1 MGTAGAGMMGR
12 GMGAM
17 GSMASGRGF
26 VGQMASA
33 TPWIGQALGGAVG
46 GIGSMYGQYA
56 QQAGAIA
63 GQYGRTG
70 VAGAGNMG
78 MGMKY
83 GLGPGQMAGQMAN
96 YGAQTGLK
104 GSALKGLSPDLL
116 EMEKVRGFGSAG
128 AVIGGAGAA
137 GGRTGNAKKLLEDSI
152 ATGFQVGI
160 RESRMDQ
167 FFMQMG
173 GWVESMRNQGI
184 NLSTESANAL
194 VTVMGNMGLK
204 GMAGVKAAQST
215 QGALSRVGKGG
226 GPASA
231 IGLRAAGMAGGG
243 FGNKSY
249 MQARI
254 FAESEPQT
262 VMNNLGTML
271 RDSGGATDAEGLA
284 LGMEQILGGLGIDFG
299 GPQAYLTAAER
310 IMGGGDLLSTDA
322 GQAAA
327 GVQAKGR
334 SKGAAGAFA
343 APAHEARMGAR
354 RAGAGAKL
362 ASTQRKIDELEIR
375 LAEKTLPAFSDAVFA
390 AVGGLDDLV
399 KAFSEGGMKGLNKK
413 VAEMSVN
420 AGTVVVNELGESFR
434 DAVFGSDEDNK
445 GGGPG
450 TRKWGTKEADFEE
463 KNQSMIAR
471 TVRAYQKGGAGA
483 AMDVLQGG
491 AEPVSP
497 DLAKA
502 RAAYHARKTAEALE
516 EDAAMSLPS
525 DDQFT
530 GPD

>member
-1 MGTAGAGMMGR
+1 MGTSAAGMMGR
-12 GMGAM
+12 GMGAV

-46 GIGSMYGQYA
+46 GIGSLYGQYA
-56 QQAGAIA
+56 QQSGAIA
-63 GQYGRTG
+63 GAYGRTG

-78 MGMKY
+78 MGARF
-83 GLGPGQMAGQMAN
+83 GLAPGQMAGQMAN
-96 YGAQTGLK
+96 YAGQTGLK
-104 GSALKGLSPDLL
+104 GSALQGISPDLL
-116 EMEKVRGFGSAG
+116 EMEKVRGFGAAG

-194 VTVMGNMGLK
+194 VAVMGNLGLK

-215 QGALSRVGKGG
+215 QGALSRIGKGG

-243 FGNKSY
+243 FGDKSY

-254 FAESEPQT
+254 FAEAEPQT
-262 VMNNLGTML
+262 VMNNLGQML
-271 RDSGGATDAEGLA
+271 RDQGGATDAEGLA

-299 GPQAYLTAAER
+299 GPQAYLEAANR

-322 GQAAA
+322 GAAAA
-327 GVQAKGR
+327 GAQAKGR

-343 APAHEARMGAR
+343 APAHEARMTAR

-362 ASTQRKIDELEIR
+362 AGTQRKIDELEIR
-375 LAEKTLPAFSDAVFA
+375 LAEKTLPMFSDAVFA
-390 AVGGLDDLV
+390 AVGGLDELV

-413 VAEMSVN
+413 VSEMSVN
-420 AGTVVVNELGESFR
+420 AGTVIVNELGESFK
-434 DAVFGSDEDNK
+434 DAVFGSDADNQP
-445 GGGPG
+445 GGPG
-450 TRKWGTKEADFEE
+450 SREWGSKSSDFQE
-463 KNQSMIAR
+463 KNQSILAR
-471 TVRAYQKGGAGA
+471 TVRAYQKGGASA
-483 AMDVLQGG
+483 AVDVLQGG
-491 AEPVSP
+491 AEPASP
-497 DLAKA
+497 HMAKA
-502 RAAYHARKTAEALE
+502 KAAYHARKTAEALE

-525 DDQFT
+525 DEQFT
-530 GPD
+530 SPN

>member
-1 MGTAGAGMMGR
+1 
-12 GMGAM
+12 
-17 GSMASGRGF
+17 
-26 VGQMASA
+26 
-33 TPWIGQALGGAVG
+33 
-46 GIGSMYGQYA
+46 
-56 QQAGAIA
+56 
-63 GQYGRTG
+63 
-70 VAGAGNMG
+70 
-78 MGMKY
+78 
-83 GLGPGQMAGQMAN
+83 
-96 YGAQTGLK
+96 
-104 GSALKGLSPDLL
+104 
-116 EMEKVRGFGSAG
+116 
-128 AVIGGAGAA
+128 
-137 GGRTGNAKKLLEDSI
+137 
-152 ATGFQVGI
+152 
-160 RESRMDQ
+160 
-167 FFMQMG
+167 MQMG